1 MPAISL
7 STSTITIYSIGKT
20 TTLVELIR
28 QAVHVQGQKVLVA
41 APSNV
46 AVDNLLSR
54 LVQAESKPPPSNKPI
69 AATRPARHP
78 HQQQPAARRSSPIKV
93 VRLGHP
99 ARLQPEIL
107 PYSLEALVHA
117 AEGTEIVHQ
126 VRQEYQSFV
135 QVLSNPSSKGSDKRV
150 AYREIGALRREIR
163 QREERVVRELI
174 QQAQV
179 VLATCVGAASHVWSK
194 LGSGNQEEKE
204 SATNGV
210 FDLVVIDEGMCV
222 CVVLLQG
229 LQCVAVVLWNVRVV
243 GTYSSGCVCV
253 ILLSPRVSLPLL
265 L

>member
-7 STSTITIYSIGKT
+7 SLYLYCYYSIGKT

-54 LVQAESKPPPSNKPI
+54 LVQVEQQPPTLKTVSSKP
-69 AATRPARHP
+69 R

-179 VLATCVGAASHVWSK
+179 VLATCVGAASHVLSK

-222 CVVLLQG
+222 CVSSCCWVLNLRPFCGVECARCGGYTQG
-229 LQCVAVVLWNVRVV
+229 LFACHFVVVF
-243 GTYSSGCVCV
+243 
-253 ILLSPRVSLPLL
+253 SPRVPLSLVL
-265 L
+265 